1 MSYQVL
7 ARKWRPQTFLEMA
20 GQDHVLQA
28 LVNALRQQRLHHAYL
43 FSGTRGVGKTTIARI
58 FAKCLNCETNGI
70 SPEPCGHCDSCVEI
84 AEGRFV
90 DLIEVDAASRTKV
103 EDTRELLENVQYA
116 PTRGRFKVYLI
127 DEVHM
132 LSTHSFNALL
142 KTLEEPPAHVK
153 FLLATT
159 DPQKLPVTILSRC
172 LQFNL
177 KNMTPQRVVD
187 YLQTVLTTE
196 QVSYDQPALWQIG
209 QAANGSM
216 RDALSLTDQAIAFGN
231 GTISETGVTAMLGLV
246 NQAQILDLLESVAS
260 KNAAQVLQKIDAL
273 ADYQPD
279 FTAICGSLLDTL
291 HRVAVEQQ
299 VPGAL
304 LDQLGDLA
312 RIQQIAATVS
322 SEEIQ
327 LMYQSLLIGRRDLHL
342 SHTAR
347 SGFEM
352 LMLRLIAFR
361 PAPPMTVSYEAPPRP
376 VAPSGGQPE
385 TPALAP
391 HPAKPHP
398 VEPAPSESSSV
409 KMPQEDVSVI
419 LSEEADSASLNTAS
433 DIAEAVVNDVVAS
446 TAKAEPL
453 PEAERPPWEEAP
465 AQSEVADAAAEEPP
479 LEASSVSAENT
490 AEVPVAVE
498 NSPVT
503 PHKEPEALS
512 SVGEAP
518 QIAEVEPVVAKA
530 APVYSPSVEDYAGDE
545 DEEEDEEEAEERAIA
560 DVSDPFNP
568 AADLVQALGAD
579 SIAVEAEPVV
589 EEVNTPKAADTVA
602 QPALGM
608 PLPEMHHFS
617 ELTMKLWWLVAP
629 RLPLTGLVQNI
640 LMNSSLISAT
650 EQGVK
655 LEVPLEYGHM
665 LNQTRYEQI
674 QGALSDFFG
683 QSVPLII
690 DTVEDTSGVTAEEF
704 AASKRAEALQ
714 VAIDHLNS
722 HPVVQA
728 LASTMGAQLVYD
740 TVKVKA

>member
-70 SPEPCGHCDSCVEI
+70 SPEPCGHCDSCIEI

-177 KNMTPQRVVD
+177 KNMSPQRVVD

-231 GTISETGVTAMLGLV
+231 GTISESGVTAMLGLV

-260 KNAAQVLQKIDAL
+260 KNAAQVLQKIEAL

-279 FTAICGSLLDTL
+279 FGAICGSLLDSL
-291 HRVAVEQQ
+291 HRVAIEQQ

-304 LDQLGDLA
+304 LDQQGDLA
-312 RIQQIAATVS
+312 RIQHIAGTVS
-322 SEEIQ
+322 PEEIQ

-342 SHTAR
+342 SHNAR

-352 LMLRLIAFR
+352 LML
-361 PAPPMTVSYEAPPRP
+361 
-376 VAPSGGQPE
+376 
-385 TPALAP
+385 
-391 HPAKPHP
+391 
-398 VEPAPSESSSV
+398 
-409 KMPQEDVSVI
+409 
-419 LSEEADSASLNTAS
+419 
-433 DIAEAVVNDVVAS
+433 
-446 TAKAEPL
+446 
-453 PEAERPPWEEAP
+453 
-465 AQSEVADAAAEEPP
+465 
-479 LEASSVSAENT
+479 
-490 AEVPVAVE
+490 
-498 NSPVT
+498 
-503 PHKEPEALS
+503 
-512 SVGEAP
+512 
-518 QIAEVEPVVAKA
+518 
-530 APVYSPSVEDYAGDE
+530 
-545 DEEEDEEEAEERAIA
+545 
-560 DVSDPFNP
+560 
-568 AADLVQALGAD
+568 
-579 SIAVEAEPVV
+579 
-589 EEVNTPKAADTVA
+589 
-602 QPALGM
+602 
-608 PLPEMHHFS
+608 
-617 ELTMKLWWLVAP
+617 
-629 RLPLTGLVQNI
+629 
-640 LMNSSLISAT
+640 
-650 EQGVK
+650 
-655 LEVPLEYGHM
+655 
-665 LNQTRYEQI
+665 
-674 QGALSDFFG
+674 
-683 QSVPLII
+683 
-690 DTVEDTSGVTAEEF
+690 
-704 AASKRAEALQ
+704 
-714 VAIDHLNS
+714 
-722 HPVVQA
+722 
-728 LASTMGAQLVYD
+728 
-740 TVKVKA
+740 